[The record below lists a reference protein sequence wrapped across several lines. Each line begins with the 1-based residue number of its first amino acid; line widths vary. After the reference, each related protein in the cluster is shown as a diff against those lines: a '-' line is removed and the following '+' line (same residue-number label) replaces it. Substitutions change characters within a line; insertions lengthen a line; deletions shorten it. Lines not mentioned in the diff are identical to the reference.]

1 MLAAGGV
8 VGVLGVPANHNAVG
22 VAIIAAAMLVS
33 SLIVTV
39 IPGWFGWRALTQP
52 GRDLHRLLDRLDSI
66 EEVARL
72 AAMLQESHNTFLR
85 AYYQHRAVHHPPR
98 AKPPVDGPLM
108 ASARRQPTSVPK
120 IQYLSEMP

>member
-85 AYYQHRAVHHPPR
+85 AYYQHSCAPPTTGQ
-98 AKPPVDGPLM
+98 ATSGWSADGE
-108 ASARRQPTSVPK
+108 RPTSADIGTEDPIPK
-120 IQYLSEMP
+120 